1 MAGQDDRFSE
11 PKRESRQ
18 FQPAV
23 DTALERREVPATLAA
38 LPLGNAAGL
47 ANSKLVGA
55 ARAGKTVATTDWNSV
70 AGWSFLQG
78 VWKSSTRIDFMQAIA
93 KSMGARSVHFP
104 SVPSL
109 DTWLASDNQFVGRTA
124 LAAQQKT
131 SMPLDGLVIK
141 PGGSTGVTTLSM
153 TSADG
158 TPPVEM
164 TLTAS
169 DSKSATFTGTTMA
182 TTTSTSTT
190 TDPSAITSTSTS
202 TDTTTTPA
210 PVQVTVTRRN
220 NNTLR
225 ITAEIQTSGQW
236 VRMFTYTATRTK
248 YAVG

>member
-1 MAGQDDRFSE
+1 MPGQDDRFPE

-18 FQPAV
+18 FQPVV

-38 LPLGNAAGL
+38 LPLGNAGGL
-47 ANSKLVGA
+47 AGGSKLVGA
-55 ARAGKTVATTDWNSV
+55 ARAGQTVASTDWNSV

-78 VWKSSTRIDFMQAIA
+78 VWKSSTKIDFMQAIA
-93 KSMGARSVHFP
+93 KSLGAKAVHFP

-124 LAAQQKT
+124 LAAQQNT

-141 PGGSTGVTTLSM
+141 PGGTSAVTTLSM

-158 TPPVEM
+158 TPPVALQ
-164 TLTAS
+164 LTKS
-169 DSKSATFTGTTMA
+169 DSKSATFTGSTPVD
-182 TTTSTSTT
+182 TTSATPTP
-190 TDPSAITSTSTS
+190 PSS
-202 TDTTTTPA
+202 
-210 PVQVTVTRRN
+210 VQVTITKRN

-225 ITAEIQTSGQW
+225 ITSDIQTNGQW

-248 YAVG
+248 YTTG